1 MDRNL
6 YDQIISEYRKTGS
19 VDLTARACGTYPIK
33 VRKVLITE
41 GLWHSKKSDA
51 VNALRNRGYSV
62 PEIADELQMDE
73 KNVQYYLPYTDSA
86 LSGEKKDGARRTEAF
101 REKSRKAA
109 EGSMEKKK
117 TGKRS
122 TEKNTGSFGNP
133 EIDNGPNIPE
143 TVAGRRGW
151 SGYLLHLELVE
162 NMYSEEDE
170 DCCGIFEGVKDA
182 DVLRGL
188 IKAKEG
194 ISRDVVVSGN
204 MTLHQ
209 LGYAIQEAFGFHNEH
224 LHHYAL
230 PKKLMRKLTEEDE
243 NFWNVLFGSYLH
255 MPVEEDFSDLYWDD
269 DYRVGKSVKNW
280 TRSKYCGEKENYAV
294 GETFI
299 DSRRML
305 DEGEG
310 DIEDTFDRWRRNRLL
325 GRLKIREVFLSEPL
339 RDSAINSW
347 KSLLRGNVAES
358 VAYLDVL
365 KRTRSFRSLA
375 ESMASLRF
383 LREERDAL
391 DRAIWENKFGARNEL
406 GRNPERYL
414 DELEMAIRELEYRIG
429 DVMHALDPEVEPVT
443 DTIFY
448 SYDYGDDWLFR
459 ITCRGIYNGM
469 DEVVTPAEET
479 ERLFVEVDIGDG
491 ARNSEI
497 EGKLRKCGFG
507 KNYEDP
513 LAYDYEP
520 RLPVSGPIRSAL
532 IRAELNKEP
541 VCVAADGISLVE
553 DVGGISGFF
562 DFIRT
567 IHGEDANEVA
577 EMRAWARGLGWTGAT
592 VKPEKLL

>member
-1 MDRNL
+1 MLGIYNEGLLQQVGTAMLDQLTVTGLKSKVVTFTNLCYYTVRVSFEYISRRCPMDRNL
-6 YDQIISEYRKTGS
+6 YDQIVSEYRKTGS

-230 PKKLMRKLTEEDE
+230 PKK
-243 NFWNVLFGSYLH
+243 
-255 MPVEEDFSDLYWDD
+255 
-269 DYRVGKSVKNW
+269 
-280 TRSKYCGEKENYAV
+280 
-294 GETFI
+294 
-299 DSRRML
+299 
-305 DEGEG
+305 
-310 DIEDTFDRWRRNRLL
+310 
-325 GRLKIREVFLSEPL
+325 
-339 RDSAINSW
+339 
-347 KSLLRGNVAES
+347 
-358 VAYLDVL
+358 
-365 KRTRSFRSLA
+365 RSL
-375 ESMASLRF
+375 
-383 LREERDAL
+383 
-391 DRAIWENKFGARNEL
+391 
-406 GRNPERYL
+406 
-414 DELEMAIRELEYRIG
+414 
-429 DVMHALDPEVEPVT
+429 
-443 DTIFY
+443 
-448 SYDYGDDWLFR
+448 
-459 ITCRGIYNGM
+459 
-469 DEVVTPAEET
+469 PAECLRPHRT
-479 ERLFVEVDIGDG
+479 PSPPQSRMHNDYM
-491 ARNSEI
+491 NSYRRP
-497 EGKLRKCGFG
+497 RKT
-507 KNYEDP
+507 
-513 LAYDYEP
+513 
-520 RLPVSGPIRSAL
+520 RPV
-532 IRAELNKEP
+532 
-541 VCVAADGISLVE
+541 
-553 DVGGISGFF
+553 
-562 DFIRT
+562 
-567 IHGEDANEVA
+567 
-577 EMRAWARGLGWTGAT
+577 
-592 VKPEKLL
+592 